1 MAYPEITPDREVRS
15 LALRVGTRG
24 SALARRQ
31 TDEVIRRL
39 QEAWPGLRCEAVIL
53 TTRGDQVLDRPL
65 PLVGG
70 KGLFTAELEAALH
83 AGEIHLAVHSLKD
96 LPTERI
102 DGLII
107 AAILPREDPRDVL
120 ISREGRALDSLPQG
134 ATVGTSSPRRAA
146 QLLAYRPDLR
156 VLDLRGN
163 VDTRIRKA
171 LDPAGL
177 YDAVVLARAGLE
189 RLGLERHITQPL
201 PLDLMLPAPGQGALA
216 VQIRA
221 DDAATYAIVKVLDDP
236 PTRAAVTAERAFL
249 VGMGGGCAVPIA
261 AYAEVDREAQTLMLR
276 GRVLSRDG
284 RRVITVE
291 IHGTMREAEQVGM
304 AAAKEALRQGA
315 GELLHE
321 R

>member
-1 MAYPEITPDREVRS
+1 M
-15 LALRVGTRG
+15 
-24 SALARRQ
+24 
-31 TDEVIRRL
+31 
-39 QEAWPGLRCEAVIL
+39 RCEAVIF
-53 TTRGDQVLDRPL
+53 TTRGDQALDKPL
-65 PLVGG
+65 PQVGG
-70 KGLFTAELEAALH
+70 KGLFTAELEAALR

-96 LPTERI
+96 LPTERA

-107 AAILPREDPRDVL
+107 AAILPREDPRDAL
-120 ISREGRALDSLPQG
+120 ISRNGRSLDGLPRG
-134 ATVGTSSPRRAA
+134 AAVGTSSPRRAA

-171 LDPAGL
+171 LDLTGP

-189 RLGLERHITQPL
+189 RLRLKHHITQVL

-216 VQIRA
+216 VQVRA
-221 DDAATYAIVKVLDDP
+221 DDAATQAIVKPLDDL
-236 PTRAAVTAERAFL
+236 PTHAAVTAERAFL

-261 AYAEVDREAQTLMLR
+261 AYAEVDRGSQMLTLR

-291 IHGTMREAEQVGM
+291 VQGGMHEAEQVGM
-304 AAAKEALRQGA
+304 MAAEQALQQGA
-315 GELLHE
+315 RELLHE